1 MMELKSIPPHDTH
14 HSSSRNGSAAPISE
28 AGGGGEGGGG
38 EEDQQ
43 RITSDDDG
51 AVVYRVYK
59 ERWFGLV
66 GLMLMNIVI
75 SWGWLTYAPV
85 SDSTQIWFGLESQ
98 SPVNWLSTVML
109 FTYVVAAPAA
119 LYTLN
124 RHGVKPAL
132 MASSF
137 LVLAGNWIRY
147 SCTREKSFGGVMFG
161 QILIGF
167 AQPFVLS
174 AATHYSDLWFTS
186 RGRISA
192 TALTSFANPLG
203 AALGQLINP
212 MLATS
217 PEKIPDMT
225 FWVAII
231 ATAASLPWWFVKSRP
246 PTPPCASAVQ
256 EKLGFRESLGVVF
269 RNKGFLLVF
278 VMFSVYVGFFNAV
291 SSLLNQIMLPYG
303 YTADEAGL
311 TGAILILT
319 GLVTAAIVSPIND
332 RTHSFLT
339 AIRTFVPVIALSYVA
354 LIFAPRTHTLAAPFA
369 ISALLGAAS
378 FSLLPLVLEW
388 AVEQTHPA
396 PPELTNVTL
405 WVGGQLLGAIFLIV
419 MDALKDKSDNN
430 KMWKS
435 LIFEAVVACVV
446 APLTLMLG
454 RGANKR
460 IEIDK
465 VAAQR
470 VGA

>member
-1 MMELKSIPPHDTH
+1 MELKSLSPQNTH
-14 HSSSRNGSAAPISE
+14 HGSSRNGGAVPVSE
-28 AGGGGEGGGG
+28 EEGGGTGVGG
-38 EEDQQ
+38 EEQQ
-43 RITSDDDG
+43 RIIPNGG
-51 AVVYRVYK
+51 AVEYRVYK
-59 ERWFGLV
+59 ERWFGLA

-85 SDSTQIWFGLESQ
+85 SDKTQIWFGLDSQ
-98 SPVNWLSTVML
+98 TPVNWLSTVIF
-109 FTYVVAAPAA
+109 FTYGLCGLLVAV

-147 SCTREKSFGGVMFG
+147 VCTQRKSFGGVMFG

-186 RGRISA
+186 RGRTSA
-192 TALTSFANPLG
+192 TALTSFANPFG

-231 ATAASLPWWFVKSRP
+231 ATVASLPWWFVKSRP
-246 PTPPCASAVQ
+246 PTPPCASAVGQ
-256 EKLGFRESLGVVF
+256 KLGFKESLGVVF
-269 RNKGFLLVF
+269 RNREFLLVF
-278 VMFSVYVGFFNAV
+278 VMFSVYLGFFNAM

-303 YTADEAGL
+303 YTDDEAGI
-311 TGAILILT
+311 TGAILIVS
-319 GLVTAAIVSPIND
+319 GLITSAIVSPIND
-332 RTHSFLT
+332 RTHSFVM
-339 AIRTFVPVIALSYVA
+339 AIRIFVPIIALGYVA
-354 LIFAPRTHTLAAPFA
+354 LIFAPKSQTLAAPFA
-369 ISALLGAAS
+369 VSALIGASS
-378 FSLLPLVLEW
+378 FSLLPLALEW
-388 AVEQTHPA
+388 VVEQTHPA

-405 WVGGQLLGAIFLIV
+405 WVGGQLLGAIFLIT
-419 MDALKDKSDNN
+419 MDALKDKNNHN
-430 KMWKS
+430 KMSKS
-435 LIFEAVVACVV
+435 LVFEAMVACMVS
-446 APLTLMLG
+446 PLTLLLG
-454 RGANKR
+454 DGTNKR

-470 VGA
+470 IDG